1 MKASLQDFI
10 TKIFTQI
17 KNNYGNVDN
26 TSDEDKP
33 ISIAQQSEF
42 DKLNS
47 NLKEEIKKIDNDNNK
62 LQDSVND
69 INSKIDEEEKI
80 KKDEVEVYQSWKK
93 LKETLTEALSH

>member
-1 MKASLQDFI
+1 MNKKI
-10 TKIFTQI
+10 TMIVLYVIFGICILLFGYTYI
-17 KNNYGNVDN
+17 KYTNIV
-26 TSDEDKP
+26 
-33 ISIAQQSEF
+33 
-42 DKLNS
+42 KLNN

>member
-1 MKASLQDFI
+1 MNKKI
-10 TKIFTQI
+10 TLIFLSVILGICILLFGYTYI
-17 KNNYGNVDN
+17 KYTNIV
-26 TSDEDKP
+26 
-33 ISIAQQSEF
+33 
-42 DKLNS
+42 KLNS

>member
-1 MKASLQDFI
+1 MNKKI
-10 TKIFTQI
+10 TMIVLSVIFCICILLFGYTYI
-17 KNNYGNVDN
+17 KYTNIV
-26 TSDEDKP
+26 
-33 ISIAQQSEF
+33 
-42 DKLNS
+42 KLNN

>member
-1 MKASLQDFI
+1 MNKKI
-10 TKIFTQI
+10 TMIVLSVILDICILLFGYTYI
-17 KNNYGNVDN
+17 KYTNIV
-26 TSDEDKP
+26 
-33 ISIAQQSEF
+33 
-42 DKLNS
+42 KLNS
-47 NLKEEIKKIDNDNNK
+47 NLKEEIKNIDNDNNK

>member
-1 MKASLQDFI
+1 MNKKI
-10 TKIFTQI
+10 TMIVLSVILGICILLFGYTYI
-17 KNNYGNVDN
+17 KYTNIV
-26 TSDEDKP
+26 
-33 ISIAQQSEF
+33 
-42 DKLNS
+42 KLNS

-62 LQDSVND
+62 LQDSVNN

>member
-1 MKASLQDFI
+1 MINILLLFGY
-10 TKIFTQI
+10 TYI
-17 KNNYGNVDN
+17 KYTNIV
-26 TSDEDKP
+26 
-33 ISIAQQSEF
+33 
-42 DKLNS
+42 KLNS

>member
-1 MKASLQDFI
+1 MNKKI
-10 TKIFTQI
+10 TMIVLSAIFGICILLFGYTYI
-17 KNNYGNVDN
+17 KYTNIV
-26 TSDEDKP
+26 
-33 ISIAQQSEF
+33 
-42 DKLNS
+42 KLNS

>member
-1 MKASLQDFI
+1 MKSQSASVVLVAVESV
-10 TKIFTQI
+10 IFGICILLFGYTYI
-17 KNNYGNVDN
+17 KYTNIV
-26 TSDEDKP
+26 
-33 ISIAQQSEF
+33 
-42 DKLNS
+42 KLNS

>member
-1 MKASLQDFI
+1 MFPPLGVNLLAFDNRFSSTCFTLVLSQYTLKEVIRQ
-10 TKIFTQI
+10 TIF
-17 KNNYGNVDN
+17 
-26 TSDEDKP
+26 
-33 ISIAQQSEF
+33 SIA
-42 DKLNS
+42 
-47 NLKEEIKKIDNDNNK
+47 DNDNNK